1 MNASY
6 VWLKSMVPGLAD
18 SAREIADRL
27 AMLGAPVDAVVDIAG
42 PLRDIRIARV
52 LEARRHPNADRLSL
66 CSVDAGT
73 GEALRVVCGAPN
85 VRAGAC
91 YPFVPAGGTLPGGI
105 TIRRSKIRGEVSNGM
120 LCSPREI
127 GLGRDHEGIL
137 ELHGEFTPGASF
149 TQQVGL
155 DDWRIEIDVTPNRP
169 DLLSHW
175 GIARELSPDGEA
187 SMRLPSL
194 PGAASRG
201 PGDELRFASRRDR
214 AGGPGL
220 AIAIENADACPV
232 YMGAILRGVKIGPS
246 PEWLASRLRAIGAR
260 PINNVV
266 DATNWVLFELGQPLH
281 GFDLGRAGETIVVR
295 SARPGESLTTLDGE
309 KRILGSDVL
318 VIADAKQPIALAGIM
333 GGLDTEVT
341 GATTDVLIE
350 CALFASSTIRAGR
363 RRLGMSTDASYR
375 FERGVDPDGM
385 ERAVRRAID
394 LIVAIAGG
402 KAEPTVVVAGGGVS
416 EPAIVE
422 LRCSRAEQVL
432 GLPFTVAG
440 IRALLEPIGFA
451 VVAESGS
458 SMRVRV
464 PGHRR
469 YDVSREDDL
478 VEEVARRKG
487 YDAFPDE
494 VRPFRASSVPD
505 HPMSILEDRLR
516 DRLVARG
523 LLENRGMPLVPET
536 DGDVALLLP
545 LATTE
550 SRLRRSLLPGLFRRL
565 ESNYN
570 RGARD
575 VRLFEI
581 GTTFQPGGL
590 EGRPLE
596 TNRLGLVLTGRRLPD
611 HWTAASPAFD
621 IWDLRGLLEELAAD
635 LGLGLEPDSPDAA
648 SPLAPVAAFR
658 LASPDGAIIGV
669 GGLVRDGLVDA
680 PVWADPV
687 FAAELHLLDGMAAHR
702 HQEFSPLPAHPAIE
716 RDVALV
722 VPAATTA
729 GTIQQTIRDAG
740 GTLLVSVAPFDVY
753 TGEKLAPGTR
763 SIAFRM
769 RFRASDRTL
778 TVDEVDTLVD
788 RILERLRSE
797 HHAERRG

>member
-6 VWLKSMVPGLAD
+6 AWLKSMVPALAG
-18 SAREIADRL
+18 SPQEIADRL
-27 AMLGAPVDAVVDIAG
+27 AMLGAPVDAVVDLGG
-42 PLRDIRIARV
+42 PLRDILIARV
-52 LEARRHPNADRLSL
+52 LDARRHPNADRLSL

-73 GEALRVVCGAPN
+73 GEALSVVCGAPN
-85 VRAGAC
+85 VRAGAF
-91 YPFVPAGGTLPGGI
+91 YPFIPAGGTLPDGV

-149 TQQVGL
+149 TEQVGL

-175 GIARELSPDGEA
+175 GIARELSPDGEI
-187 SMRLPSL
+187 SLRLPPVPGL
-194 PGAASRG
+194 PVPG
-201 PGDELRFASRRDR
+201 PTDALRFATGPRS
-214 AGGPGL
+214 AGEPGL
-220 AIAIENADACPV
+220 AISIDNPDGCSI
-232 YMGAILRGVKIGPS
+232 YMAAILRGVTIGPS

-281 GFDLGRAGETIVVR
+281 GFDLGRAGQTIVVR
-295 SARPGESLTTLDGE
+295 SARPGETLTTLDGE
-309 KRILGSDVL
+309 KRSLDREIL
-318 VIADAKQPIALAGIM
+318 VIADAERPIALAGIM

-341 GATTDVLIE
+341 AATSDVLLE
-350 CALFASSTIRAGR
+350 CALFSPQVIRAGR

-375 FERGVDPDGM
+375 FERGVDPDTM

-394 LIVAIAGG
+394 LIRATAGG
-402 KAEPTVVVAGGGVS
+402 QAEPSVVVAGEGVP
-416 EPAIVE
+416 EPAVVGI
-422 LRCSRAEQVL
+422 RSQRAEQVL
-432 GLPFTVAG
+432 GQPFTVGA

-451 VVAESGS
+451 TVAEHDASLDL
-458 SMRVRV
+458 RV

-469 YDVSREDDL
+469 YDVSREVDL
-478 VEEVARRKG
+478 IEEVARRKG

-494 VRPFRASSVPD
+494 VRAFRTSSVKD

-516 DRLVARG
+516 DRMVARG
-523 LLENRGMPLVPET
+523 LLESRGMPLVAES
-536 DGDVALLLP
+536 DGDIELLLP
-545 LATTE
+545 LASTE
-550 SRLRRSLLPGLFRRL
+550 SRLRRSLLPGLFRRF
-565 ESNYN
+565 ETNYN

-575 VRLFEI
+575 IRLFEI
-581 GTTFQPGGL
+581 GTAFQPGEPEGL
-590 EGRPLE
+590 PVE
-596 TNRLGLVLTGRRLPD
+596 TTRLALALGGRRAPD

-621 IWDLRGLLEELAAD
+621 IWDLRGLLEELATA
-635 LGLGLEPDSPDAA
+635 LALVLHAAEPEGSHPFVP
-648 SPLAPVAAFR
+648 SAAFR
-658 LASPDGAIIGV
+658 LATADGTVV
-669 GGLVRDGLVDA
+669 GSGGCVRDGVIDA

-687 FAAELHLLDGMAAHR
+687 FAAEFRLLDGTTIRAIREVTA
-702 HQEFSPLPAHPAIE
+702 LPAHPAVE

-722 VPAATTA
+722 VPVGIPAA
-729 GTIQQTIRDAG
+729 TIQQTIGEAG
-740 GTLLVSVAPFDVY
+740 GALLVSVVPFDVY
-753 TGEKLAPGTR
+753 TGDRLAVGSR

-769 RFRASDRTL
+769 RFRADDRTL